1 MAPNMPDPSK
11 LKPGDRV
18 QLLAVPEL
26 DLLQREREI
35 REGLDDAGWTADT
48 LERILAQDPVVV
60 ISQIDEY
67 GQPWFEY
74 DLKDDSGEIEEHSI
88 AIMEEASWEHC

>member
-1 MAPNMPDPSK
+1 MPDPSK
-11 LKPGDRV
+11 LKPGDRIR
-18 QLLAVPEL
+18 LLAVPEL

-35 REGLDDAGWTADT
+35 RDGLDDAGWTADT